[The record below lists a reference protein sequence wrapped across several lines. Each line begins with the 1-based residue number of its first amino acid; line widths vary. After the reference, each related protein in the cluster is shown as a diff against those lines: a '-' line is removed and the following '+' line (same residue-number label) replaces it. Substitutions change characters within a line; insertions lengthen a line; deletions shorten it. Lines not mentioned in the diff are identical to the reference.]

1 MDGSVVFARLRQC
14 ELHLIHAALS
24 PAKTTE
30 SIEMPFGLRTQ
41 IGPGNHVLDRG
52 QHPPMEMGNLKG
64 RPTLSY
70 RDTTVICVKTVE
82 TIEMLFGLLARM
94 GLRNRVR

>member
-14 ELHLIHAALS
+14 ELHLILAALS

-30 SIEMPFGLRTQ
+30 SIKMPFGLRTQ
-41 IGPGNHVLDRG
+41 IGPGSHVLDRG
-52 QHPPMEMGNLKG
+52 QHPTMEMDNLKG

-70 RDTTVICVKTVE
+70 RDTTVIGVKTVE
-82 TIEMLFGLLARM
+82 TIEMPFGLLARM
-94 GLRNRVR
+94 GLRNGVR